1 MAQSGKPA
9 VAARHPKVPIVAA
22 GGLVG
27 LAVVILAGE
36 MIFAGGI
43 GRSGP
48 TTSPSSRIA
57 QVSLAPTAGDS
68 ARPSLLAPTSPTES
82 PVLTPSLSPASPQ
95 SGTFG
100 PAGSMISA
108 RAGHTATLLA
118 DGRVLLA
125 GGTDGNQVLA
135 SAELYDPKTG
145 TFSATGSMTTPR
157 IRHTAT
163 LLSDGRVLIAGGAD
177 GNGNEI
183 NSSAELYDPSTGTFR
198 ATGSMLVGR
207 ERYTATLLT
216 DGRVLFAGGDLAD
229 ASTYLSSAELYD
241 QSTGT
246 FVPTGSMETAR
257 EGQTATLLAD
267 GRVLMAG
274 GQSQHGYLGD
284 LSTAELYDARTGAFS
299 PTGSMTTSRSSQT
312 ATLLADGRVLIA
324 GGERA
329 QPGGAEDLSSAELYD
344 PKTAEFTAAGSMP
357 ESISG
362 YPGYRPT
369 LLTDG
374 RVLFA
379 GGYLGGSYT
388 ASALLYDPN
397 SSRFA
402 PTGPMSSGRYG
413 HTITLLAEGRVL
425 VAGGW
430 VSPIGGVSP
439 YASAELYQP

>member
-9 VAARHPKVPIVAA
+9 VAARHPKLLIVAA

-27 LAVVILAGE
+27 LVVVVLAGE
-36 MIFAGGI
+36 IIFAGGI
-43 GRSGP
+43 GRSGA

-57 QVSLAPTAGDS
+57 RVSLAATAGGS
-68 ARPSLLAPTSPTES
+68 ASPSLLALTATVSPTAS
-82 PVLTPSLSPASPQ
+82 PSPAPPQ

-100 PAGSMISA
+100 PTGSMIDA

-118 DGRVLLA
+118 DGRILLS
-125 GGTDGNQVLA
+125 GGSDGNQVLA

-163 LLSDGRVLIAGGAD
+163 LLSNGRVLIAGGAD

-183 NSSAELYDPSTGTFR
+183 SSSAELYDPSTGTFSS
-198 ATGSMLVGR
+198 TGSMLVSR

-216 DGRVLFAGGDLAD
+216 DGRVLFAGGDLVHG
-229 ASTYLSSAELYD
+229 STYLSSAELYD
-241 QSTGT
+241 QNTGT

-299 PTGSMTTSRSSQT
+299 PTGSMTTFRSSHT

-324 GGERA
+324 AGERA
-329 QPGGAEDLSSAELYD
+329 QPGGADDLSSAELYD
-344 PKTAEFTAAGSMP
+344 PKTAKFTATGSMP
-357 ESISG
+357 ESIAG

-379 GGYLGGSYT
+379 GGYLLGSYT

-397 SSRFA
+397 SNTFA
-402 PTGPMSSGRYG
+402 PTGPMGSARYG
-413 HTITLLAEGRVL
+413 HTITLLADGRVL

-430 VSPIGGVSP
+430 VSPIGGASP
-439 YASAELYQP
+439 YVSAEVYQP

>member
-1 MAQSGKPA
+1 MAQSGKTA
-9 VAARHPKVPIVAA
+9 VVARHPKLVAA
-22 GGLVG
+22 SGLIGLV
-27 LAVVILAGE
+27 VVVLAGE
-36 MIFAGGI
+36 VIFAGAI
-43 GRSGP
+43 DRSRA
-48 TTSPSSRIA
+48 TTSPSSRVA
-57 QVSLAPTAGDS
+57 QVSLAAMAGGT
-68 ARPSLLAPTSPTES
+68 ARPSLLAPTASVSPTAS
-82 PVLTPSLSPASPQ
+82 PCPAPPQ

-100 PAGSMISA
+100 PTGSMISA

-125 GGTDGNQVLA
+125 GGTDGNKVLA
-135 SAELYDPKTG
+135 SAELYDPKTC
-145 TFSATGSMTTPR
+145 TFGATGSMTTPR

-183 NSSAELYDPSTGTFR
+183 SSSAELYDPSTGTFSS
-198 ATGSMLVGR
+198 TGSMLVSR
-207 ERYTATLLT
+207 ERYTATLLA
-216 DGRVLFAGGDLAD
+216 DGRVLFAGGDLVHG
-229 ASTYLSSAELYD
+229 STYLSSAELYD
-241 QSTGT
+241 ENTRT
-246 FVPTGSMETAR
+246 FVTTGSMETAR

-299 PTGSMTTSRSSQT
+299 PTGSMTTFRSSHT

-329 QPGGAEDLSSAELYD
+329 QPGGADDLSSAELYD
-344 PKTAEFTAAGSMP
+344 PKTAEFTATGSMP

-362 YPGYRPT
+362 YPGYRPA

-379 GGYLGGSYT
+379 GGYLLGSYT
-388 ASALLYDPN
+388 ASALLYDPS

-402 PTGPMSSGRYG
+402 PTGPMGSARYG
-413 HTITLLAEGRVL
+413 HTITLLADGRVL

-430 VSPIGGVSP
+430 VSPVGDASP
-439 YASAELYQP
+439 YVSAEQYQP